1 MPTVY
6 RGKALEWEYGNRLIN
21 FDGVTFAYDYSGHRL
36 KKNDIEYRYDNDGR
50 VIKQSNGLLFLYD
63 NTGVCSFI
71 KASHAYF
78 YRKDAQGNIIAIID
92 SSGTVVVRYEYDAW
106 GNHKIIGDETL
117 GNLNPFRYRGY
128 YYDTETGLY
137 YLQTRYYDP
146 ITGRFISQDSVE
158 YADPET
164 INGLNLYAYC
174 GNNPVMR
181 IDPTGTVFLSAL
193 LIGLI
198 IGAVVG
204 AAVGGAVA
212 YKVASDSGATGWEL
226 FGWTMLGIFGG
237 AVIGGAIG
245 AAVGAAAPAIG
256 SFLGSS
262 FTFGGFAFA
271 GGQAAAVTV
280 TGAQIAAG
288 AVTLAAGLA
297 VLFSKTN
304 PGMSNKPPV
313 SWTSI
318 DEGLELYEQ
327 FKGDSKK
334 AVEHLLN
341 NKFGKGNWGKGAGSD
356 YNALKKWFDR
366 IIRIWSRR

>member
-1 MPTVY
+1 M
-6 RGKALEWEYGNRLIN
+6 
-21 FDGVTFAYDYSGHRL
+21 
-36 KKNDIEYRYDNDGR
+36 
-50 VIKQSNGLLFLYD
+50 
-63 NTGVCSFI
+63 
-71 KASHAYF
+71 
-78 YRKDAQGNIIAIID
+78 
-92 SSGTVVVRYEYDAW
+92 VRYEYDAW

-146 ITGRFISQDSVE
+146 ITGRFISQDGVE
-158 YADPET
+158 YADPES

-174 GNNPVMR
+174 GNNPVMYV
-181 IDPTGTVFLSAL
+181 DPTGTIALTAL

-198 IGAVVG
+198 IGAIVG

-226 FGWTMLGIFGG
+226 VGWIMLGAVGG
-237 AVIGGAIG
+237 AVLGGAIG

-288 AVTLAAGLA
+288 GAALAAGLT
-297 VLFSKTN
+297 VLFSR
-304 PGMSNKPPV
+304 NKDNNIPMYGEPNSTV
-313 SWTSI
+313 GRGHS
-318 DEGLELYEQ
+318 EGQY
-327 FKGDSKK
+327 DSKG
-334 AVEHLLN
+334 HLIYR
-341 NKFGKGNWGKGAGSD
+341 KD
-356 YNALKKWFDR
+356 YATHNGFNPHTHFFKWFLKDGVWR
-366 IIRIWSRR
+366 FIKTILPF